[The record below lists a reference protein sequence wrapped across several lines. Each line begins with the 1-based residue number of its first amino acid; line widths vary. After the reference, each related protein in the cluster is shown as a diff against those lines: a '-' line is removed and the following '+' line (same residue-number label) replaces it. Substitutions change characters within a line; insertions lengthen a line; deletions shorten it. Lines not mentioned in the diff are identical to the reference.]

1 MFAHPACRWRLG
13 GDQGKGKISR
23 RNLDFLCSSLLG
35 TFQRAKFDAQ
45 PPRQQRDE
53 RTRNLDTHLISDGK
67 QVARIGKDAVVREDD
82 VRPPLGR
89 FDKPAKH
96 RMGFSVW
103 GLGFAVL

>member
-1 MFAHPACRWRLG
+1 MG
-13 GDQGKGKISR
+13 GSGKKEKILAEISI
-23 RNLDFLCSSLLG
+23 FLCSSLLG
-35 TFQRAKFDAQ
+35 TFQHAKFDAQ

-67 QVARIGKDAVVREDD
+67 QVARIGKYAVVREDD

-96 RMGFSVW
+96 RIGFSVW
-103 GLGFAVL
+103 GLGFGVA